1 MNARLRT
8 EPVRVLV
15 PASSANVGP
24 GFDSMGLALGV
35 FDELIAMVSD
45 DPGVL
50 VEVAGEGES
59 DVPRDERH
67 LVVQAMNTAFD
78 VMGVAPAGFILRC
91 RNAIPHGR
99 GLGSSAAAIIGGMVL
114 ARAMV
119 ADLDSSDV
127 DFDDDAL
134 LAAAT
139 TMESHPDNLA
149 AALHG
154 GFTVAWLG
162 EGERPG
168 AIRLD
173 PHHDV
178 RVVVIVPVDSL
189 PTVTARHVLPD
200 TVTYADASHNLARS
214 ALLVHAMTQR
224 PDLLW
229 EATSDRLH
237 QQARAGV
244 YPGSVELVDR
254 LREAGLAAAVSGA
267 GPSVIVLSTDAQ
279 LKDQVT
285 AFVDEASEWAV
296 HEVPISLAGAHESP
310 LEPPRPGE

>member
-1 MNARLRT
+1 MSERFRSG
-8 EPVRVLV
+8 PVRVLV

-24 GFDSMGLALGV
+24 GFDSMGLALAV
-35 FDELIAMVSD
+35 YDELIAMVTED
-45 DPGVL
+45 EGIL
-50 VEVAGEGES
+50 IEVAGEGEA

-67 LVVQAMNTAFD
+67 LVVQAMNAAFD
-78 VMGVAPAGFILRC
+78 AIGTRPRGFVLRC

-114 ARAMV
+114 ARAMFQ
-119 ADLDSSDV
+119 DTPP
-127 DFDDDAL
+127 DFDDDSL
-134 LAAAT
+134 LATAT

-162 EGERPG
+162 DDERPG
-168 AIRLD
+168 AVRLE
-173 PHHDV
+173 PHEDV
-178 RVVVIVPVDSL
+178 RAVLIVPVDTL
-189 PTVTARHVLPD
+189 PTATAREVLPGS
-200 TVTYADASHNLARS
+200 VPFADARHNLSRS

-244 YPGSVELVDR
+244 YPDSVALVAR
-254 LREAGLAAAVSGA
+254 LRDAGHAAAISGA
-267 GPSVIVLSTDAQ
+267 GPSVIVLSADPDVRAAITGA
-279 LKDQVT
+279 L
-285 AFVDEASEWAV
+285 ADEAGWAV
-296 HEVPISLAGAHESP
+296 HEIPISPIGTRERP
-310 LEPPRPGE
+310 LEIP